1 MPTVAELKA
10 LVKSHAGEK
19 PKLSAG
25 KEALLLYCEK
35 AGLLKKSEPVAAPAA
50 APAKEKNVKFGK
62 SMSDALPVELVK
74 PAEAAP
80 KKAKASAK
88 ASAPAAAPA
97 APAKKAPSGFAVFMS
112 ANKGSGMK
120 MSELAAKYK
129 ELKN

>member
-10 LVKSHAGEK
+10 LVKSHATDK

-35 AGLLKKSEPVAAPAA
+35 AGLLKKPEPVAQPAPKMVE
-50 APAKEKNVKFGK
+50 PVVKK
-62 SMSDALPVELVK
+62 MKAVKTDIQELPKVLKKPVEQVEK
-74 PAEAAP
+74 
-80 KKAKASAK
+80 
-88 ASAPAAAPA
+88 
-97 APAKKAPSGFAVFMS
+97 PAKKAASSFAAFMS

-129 ELKN
+129 ESK

>member
-1 MPTVAELKA
+1 MPTVSELKA

-35 AGLLKKSEPVAAPAA
+35 AGLLKKSEPVAVPVA
-50 APAKEKNVKFGK
+50 APVKEKKVKVVK
-62 SMSDALPVELVK
+62 SDLAALPTELVK

-80 KKAKASAK
+80 KKSKAAT
-88 ASAPAAAPA
+88 AP
-97 APAKKAPSGFAVFMS
+97 APAKKAATGFAAFMS
-112 ANKGSGMK
+112 SHKGSGMK

-129 ELKN
+129 ELKD

>member
-62 SMSDALPVELVK
+62 SDALPVELVK
-74 PAEAAP
+74 PVEAAP